1 MQSLKTRFIALT
13 IALALTACGTVKH
26 NATFSR
32 DLKPGTSATFRV
44 GEVVDAAPKDKRGDH
59 ADFDIAA
66 ELRARLIEEL
76 EQSELLADEA
86 DGAVYSL
93 NAKITDY
100 QPGDAFKR
108 WLAPGLGSTI
118 AVVECDVY
126 QGQDKIGTIRANRSV
141 EFGGA
146 YTAGAWKSI
155 FASVAEDI
163 VGEIETKLKK

>member
-1 MQSLKTRFIALT
+1 MQSLMTRFIALT
-13 IALALTACGTVKH
+13 IAVALTACGTVKH
-26 NATFSR
+26 NATFSQ
-32 DLKPGTSATFRV
+32 DLKPGISATFRV
-44 GEVVDAAPKDKRGDH
+44 GDVVDAASKDKRGDH
-59 ADFDIAA
+59 ADFDIAT
-66 ELRARLIEEL
+66 EMRARLIEEL
-76 EQSELLADEA
+76 GKSKLLAREGDS
-86 DGAVYSL
+86 AVYVL
-93 NAKITDY
+93 NARITDY

-126 QGQDKIGTIRANRSV
+126 QGQDKVGTIRANRSV

-163 VGEIETKLKK
+163 VGEIEKKLKE